1 MRLSKSCLVLST
13 SSGVSS
19 SKSLVGVS
27 AGGTGGGFRTVLAS
41 AMSDPSEWYPILEVI
56 ISLPVQTL
64 CSAGI
69 SSPVV
74 AEIGTVSK
82 VAVVLVSR
90 LKVGFCELKSHDNSF
105 ENIPS

>member
-1 MRLSKSCLVLST
+1 MSKSSFNVT
-13 SSGVSS
+13 S

-41 AMSDPSEWYPILEVI
+41 AVSDPSEWYPILEVI
-56 ISLPVQTL
+56 TLLPVQTL
-64 CSAGI
+64 CRAGI

-90 LKVGFCELKSHDNSF
+90 LKVGFCELKSHIDCWFCNLS
-105 ENIPS
+105 S

>member
-1 MRLSKSCLVLST
+1 MSKSSFNVT
-13 SSGVSS
+13 S

-41 AMSDPSEWYPILEVI
+41 AVSDPSDAEWYPILEVI
-56 ISLPVQTL
+56 TSLPVQTL
-64 CSAGI
+64 CRAGI

-90 LKVGFCELKSHDNSF
+90 LKVGFCELKSHVDCWFCNL
-105 ENIPS
+105 PS

>member
-1 MRLSKSCLVLST
+1 MLST
-13 SSGVSS
+13 SSGVTS
-19 SKSLVGVS
+19 SKSLVGIS
-27 AGGTGGGFRTVLAS
+27 TGGIGGGFRTVLAS

-56 ISLPVQTL
+56 TLLPVQKL
-64 CSAGI
+64 CRAGI

-74 AEIGTVSK
+74 AEIGAVSK

>member
-1 MRLSKSCLVLST
+1 MSKSWLVLST
-13 SSGVSS
+13 SFGVTL

-56 ISLPVQTL
+56 TLLPVQIL
-64 CSAGI
+64 CRAGI

-74 AEIGTVSK
+74 AEIGAVSK

-90 LKVGFCELKSHDNSF
+90 LKVGFCELKSHSNSF

>member
-1 MRLSKSCLVLST
+1 MPKSSFNVT
-13 SSGVSS
+13 S

-27 AGGTGGGFRTVLAS
+27 AGGTGGGFHTVLAS
-41 AMSDPSEWYPILEVI
+41 VKSDPSDAEWYPILEVI
-56 ISLPVQTL
+56 MLLPVQTL
-64 CSAGI
+64 CRAGI

-74 AEIGTVSK
+74 AEIGTISK

-90 LKVGFCELKSHDNSF
+90 LKVGFCELKSHGNSF

>member
-27 AGGTGGGFRTVLAS
+27 AGSIGGVFRTVLAS
-41 AMSDPSEWYPILEVI
+41 AMSDPSDAEWCSILEVI
-56 ISLPVQTL
+56 TSLPVQIL
-64 CSAGI
+64 YSAGI
-69 SSPVV
+69 SSPVL
-74 AEIGTVSK
+74 AEIGAVSK

-90 LKVGFCELKSHDNSF
+90 LKVGFCELKSHLDC
-105 ENIPS
+105 